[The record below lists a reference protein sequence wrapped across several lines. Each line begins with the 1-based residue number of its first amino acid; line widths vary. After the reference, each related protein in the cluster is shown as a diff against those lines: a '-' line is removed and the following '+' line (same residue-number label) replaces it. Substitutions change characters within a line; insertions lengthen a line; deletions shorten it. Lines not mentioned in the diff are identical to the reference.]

1 MSHLSRTPSYR
12 PADTSSLVL
21 ETTVGG
27 LSPPAA
33 GQPGR
38 LVRRGLHAWLR
49 PPGPGEPPAGR
60 SATCKVP
67 FERSKP

>member
-33 GQPGR
+33 GGPDD
-38 LVRRGLHAWLR
+38 LFAAVYTAWLR

-67 FERSKP
+67 FERSKS